1 MKKKLIF
8 ILLLFIY
15 GCGYAPIHSGVESN
29 DLKIVILSEEGDAEM
44 NNMIKNQIKIFSR
57 ENSQNIFKINLK
69 TSYDKNI
76 ISKDAT
82 GTATN
87 YKINTKIN
95 FAFNIKNKDYKI
107 NFDENFNVKNISN
120 TYEQANYEKIII
132 ENFTRSAVDQL
143 MIKLMSIDDN

>member
-8 ILLLFIY
+8 VLLLFIY
-15 GCGYAPIHSGVESN
+15 GCGYVPIHSGIEKN
-29 DLKIVILSEEGDAEM
+29 DLKIVILSEDGDAEM
-44 NNMIKNQIKIFSR
+44 NNMIKNQIKIFSI
-57 ENSQNIFKINLK
+57 SASDNIYNIKLQ
-69 TSYDKNI
+69 TSFDKKI

-95 FAFNIKNKDYKI
+95 FAFNKNNKEYKI

-120 TYEQANYEKIII
+120 TYEQANYEKTVI
-132 ENFTRSAVDQL
+132 ENFTRSAVDNL

>member
-1 MKKKLIF
+1 MKEKLIF
-8 ILLLFIY
+8 VLLLFIY
-15 GCGYAPIHSGVESN
+15 GCGYAPIHSGIEKN
-29 DLKIVILSEEGDAEM
+29 DLKLVILSEEGDAEM
-44 NNMIKNQIKIFSR
+44 NNMIKNQIKIFSIS
-57 ENSQNIFKINLK
+57 NSDNIYKIRLK
-69 TSYDKNI
+69 TSFDKSI

-95 FAFNIKNKDYKI
+95 FAFNKNNKDYKI

-120 TYEQANYEKIII
+120 TYEQANYEKTLI
-132 ENFTRSAVDQL
+132 ENFTRTAVDNL

>member
-1 MKKKLIF
+1 MKKKFIF

-15 GCGYAPIHSGVESN
+15 GCGYTPIHSGIEKN
-29 DLKIVILSEEGDAEM
+29 DLKLVILSEEGDAEID
-44 NNMIKNQIKIFSR
+44 NMIKNQIKIFSIN
-57 ENSQNIFKINLK
+57 NSDNIYKIRLK
-69 TSYDKNI
+69 TSFVKSI

-95 FAFNIKNKDYKI
+95 FVFNKNNKDYKI

-120 TYEQANYEKIII
+120 TYEQTNYEKTVI
-132 ENFTRSAVDQL
+132 ENFTRSAVDNL
-143 MIKLMSIDDN
+143 IIKLMSIDDN